1 MKKKCLLI
9 FKWPIYAQKFL
20 INKFSKFYETEHIFI
35 SDYKTQTY
43 SKIIKEINELIKSKN
58 IQIVFFDS
66 DFIKLINLFFIKKIE
81 VEKKILMTFDDAVFH
96 EMNAITANACDI
108 VLSHCPLSIKKYE
121 EKGYEAFF
129 MPCEGD
135 SSIFKNYNLKKEID
149 VLFFGQM
156 NSDRKE
162 FLDFL
167 ENNGISIKKVGYHSD
182 FVSEEELSKLVSK
195 SKIVLNLS
203 KTIGG
208 SVANKISEDIYKFYY
223 QFKGRVI
230 ISGLCGTLCISEYS
244 PGQEILFNRNE
255 IPTFY
260 TKEECLEILRKFLED
275 SNLLSKYQEAFSL
288 KVQEL
293 CEDKKNFQPIY
304 DEIEKAK
311 HRKVNLAKIPYWYS
325 RIAAKQII
333 LRNIKL
339 SRLKETIFEFREIFT
354 VIKKSNLKTK
364 ILVIA
369 ESILNLFWYS
379 VIRTLKNKN

>member
-1 MKKKCLLI
+1 MYL
-9 FKWPIYAQKFL
+9 
-20 INKFSKFYETEHIFI
+20 NR
-35 SDYKTQTY
+35 
-43 SKIIKEINELIKSKN
+43 
-58 IQIVFFDS
+58 
-66 DFIKLINLFFIKKIE
+66 KL
-81 VEKKILMTFDDAVFH
+81 
-96 EMNAITANACDI
+96 
-108 VLSHCPLSIKKYE
+108 
-121 EKGYEAFF
+121 
-129 MPCEGD
+129 
-135 SSIFKNYNLKKEID
+135 
-149 VLFFGQM
+149 
-156 NSDRKE
+156 
-162 FLDFL
+162 
-167 ENNGISIKKVGYHSD
+167 
-182 FVSEEELSKLVSK
+182 
-195 SKIVLNLS
+195 LNLS

-379 VIRTLKNKN
+379 VIRTLKNKK